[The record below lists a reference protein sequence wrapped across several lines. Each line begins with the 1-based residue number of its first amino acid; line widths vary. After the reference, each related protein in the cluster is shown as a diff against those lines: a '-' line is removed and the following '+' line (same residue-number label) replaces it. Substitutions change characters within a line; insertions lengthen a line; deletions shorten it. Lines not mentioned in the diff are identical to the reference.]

1 MERRDHLIKQFEA
14 LGEALSTLLS
24 KVSLFKERE
33 ASDIQIAE
41 INDLMKS
48 EVGLDLHEI
57 ASLSDEAFLTH
68 LLEKKLEASDLSNM
82 VNLLVELAPITNGRS
97 EDYDSN
103 QLLTKALFLGNYI
116 ATSQKVAFFENIAP
130 LNEARKLLKQ
140 GNNTE

>member
-33 ASDIQIAE
+33 ASDIEIAE

-57 ASLSDEAFLTH
+57 ASLSDEAFLTN

-103 QLLTKALFLGNYI
+103 QLLTKALFLGNYL
-116 ATSQKVAFFENIAP
+116 ATNQKVAFFGNIAP

-140 GNNTE
+140 GNKTE